1 MAPHSSTLAWKIPRT
16 EDPDRLQSMG
26 SQRVGCNWVTS
37 LSLFILPYR
46 IPVLI
51 SFSQPCLHLHQGLH
65 LGFPSGSVGKESPC
79 NAGDPG
85 LIPGLVRSPGKGNG
99 NPLQYS
105 CRENPMDRRAWWA
118 TAIGSQRVR
127 HNSVTTHT
135 CHFFAQSPSPPQGL
149 SVPQGSYFV
158 WLLNLSCLHFPVF
171 SALGPLH
178 CLDFCEVLKLAAGN
192 RVSCA
197 SWGLLPVSVSS

>member
-1 MAPHSSTLAWKIPRT
+1 MKSIYVALIARRQWHPIPVLLPGKSHGRRILI
-16 EDPDRLQSMG
+16 DPQSMG
-26 SQRVGCNWVTS
+26 SQRVGRDWVTS

-51 SFSQPCLHLHQGLH
+51 SFSQPCLHLHQGLY

-105 CRENPMDRRAWWA
+105 CLENSRDKAGQLMRLQELD
-118 TAIGSQRVR
+118 TAMRLTFTFTLHPVE
-127 HNSVTTHT
+127 
-135 CHFFAQSPSPPQGL
+135 
-149 SVPQGSYFV
+149 
-158 WLLNLSCLHFPVF
+158 LLKMTK
-171 SALGPLH
+171 
-178 CLDFCEVLKLAAGN
+178 E
-192 RVSCA
+192 
-197 SWGLLPVSVSS
+197 